1 MARGVGL
8 AAVLA
13 LGTILPGCIAG
24 GERVTSHA
32 DWEREATRFYPG
44 ESKARMIAAAEAVL
58 RNSDPSDI
66 SFEYRASGFTARRKY
81 FYYAVFASADGED
94 RWSFYA
100 GENRKGAK
108 ATVYLVDRMA
118 LRTVAGNG
126 RSRVNQRLIGTF
138 RLFYARMDYVLGRRS
153 DWPTCQSA
161 PADLAV
167 RADQPGLD
175 GLCSP
180 THQSASVIPAQLGSP
195 PKRALAAT
203 NDTAED
209 LPTTPELDDIMD

>member
-1 MARGVGL
+1 MS
-8 AAVLA
+8 
-13 LGTILPGCIAG
+13 G

-32 DWEREATRFYPG
+32 DWEREATRFYAG
-44 ESKARMIAAAEAVL
+44 ESKARMIAAAETVL
-58 RNSDPSDI
+58 RNSDPGDI

-100 GENRKGAK
+100 GENKTGAK

-118 LRTVAGNG
+118 LRTVAGDG

-138 RLFYARMDYVLGRRS
+138 RLFYARMDYVLGRRH
-153 DWPTCQSA
+153 DWPTCQGA
-161 PADLAV
+161 PASLAV
-167 RADQPGLD
+167 RPDQPGLD

-180 THQSASVIPAQLGSP
+180 THQASAVVPAQLGPP
-195 PKRALAAT
+195 PKRPKAPNAA
-203 NDTAED
+203 ESEVS
-209 LPTTPELDDIMD
+209 LVTPELDDVMD